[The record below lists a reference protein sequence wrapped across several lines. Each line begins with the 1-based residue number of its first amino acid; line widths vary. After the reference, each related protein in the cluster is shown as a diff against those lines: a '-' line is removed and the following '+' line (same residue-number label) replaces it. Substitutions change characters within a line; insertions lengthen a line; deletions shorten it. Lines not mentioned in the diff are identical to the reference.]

1 LTLKASNN
9 SMKVNSEDIRALLA
23 RTMDP
28 CTNKP
33 YGDLV
38 KGIEVDSLGSV
49 ALTFRPGYPVGRSRE
64 SMLAPLVGALDAIG
78 SGDAKIEVQPKI
90 EAHAIRSGVDRV
102 KGIKNIIAVASGKG
116 GVGKS
121 TTAVNLALALADE
134 GAAVGLLDADIY
146 GPSVPLLLG
155 LDGKPESKDNK
166 TMEPLVGH
174 GIKSNSIGFLVDAD
188 TPAIWRG
195 PMVTQA
201 LEQLLRQTNWGELD
215 YLIVDMPPGTGDI
228 ALTLAQKVPVS
239 GAVIVSTPQDIALL
253 DARKGVRMFEK
264 VNVPVLGIIENMSVH
279 VCSNCGHV
287 EHLFGEGGAQRM
299 ADEFQVPFLGKLPLA
314 LSIRENADAGHPTV
328 VASPNS
334 TEAGLYREIAHKLA
348 ARLASLPKDMA
359 SKFPT
364 VVVEQRRG

>member
-1 LTLKASNN
+1 MTITSN
-9 SMKVNSEDIRALLA
+9 DILALLA
-23 RTMDP
+23 RTIDP
-28 CTNKP
+28 LSNKP

-38 KGIEVDSLGSV
+38 TDVVVKSSSEVSLI
-49 ALTFRPGYPVGRSRE
+49 FKPGYPVGHGRDAVLE
-64 SMLAPLVGALDAIG
+64 PLTTALSAIG
-78 SGDAKIEVQPKI
+78 FTDAHIDVKPKI
-90 EAHAIRSGVDRV
+90 QTHAIRSGVERV
-102 KGIKNIIAVASGKG
+102 KGVKNIIAVASGKG

-134 GAAVGLLDADIY
+134 GAAVGVLDADIY

-155 LDGKPESKDNK
+155 LDGKPDSKDNK
-166 TMEPLVGH
+166 TMEPMVNH
-174 GIKSNSIGFLVDAD
+174 GLKTNSIGFLVDAD

-201 LEQLLRQTNWGELD
+201 LEQLLRKTNWGELD
-215 YLIVDMPPGTGDI
+215 YLIIDMPPGTGDI

-253 DARKGVRMFEK
+253 DARKGVKMFEK
-264 VNVPVLGIIENMSVH
+264 VTVPVLGIIENMSVH

-328 VASPNS
+328 VAAPDS
-334 TEAGLYREIAHKLA
+334 TEATLYREIAQRLA
-348 ARLASLPKDMA
+348 ARLAGLPKDMA
-359 SKFPT
+359 SKFPS
-364 VVVEQRRG
+364 VVVEQRRE

>member
-1 LTLKASNN
+1 MTVTSN
-9 SMKVNSEDIRALLA
+9 DIQALLA

-28 CTNKP
+28 NSNKP
-33 YGDLV
+33 YGDFV
-38 KGIEVDSLGSV
+38 KDVKVDATGQ
-49 ALTFRPGYPVGRSRE
+49 ATLTFRPGYPVGRSRE
-64 SMLAPLVGALDAIG
+64 SMLAPLRLALDALGFGNARI
-78 SGDAKIEVQPKI
+78 DVQPKI
-90 EAHAIRSGVDRV
+90 ETHAIRAGVERV
-102 KGIKNIIAVASGKG
+102 KGVKNIIAVASGKG

-134 GAAVGLLDADIY
+134 GASVGVLDADIY

-215 YLIVDMPPGTGDI
+215 YLIIDMPPGTGDI

-264 VNVPVLGIIENMSVH
+264 VTVPVLGIIENMSVH

-299 ADEFQVPFLGKLPLA
+299 ADEFQVPFLGRLPLA
-314 LSIRENADAGHPTV
+314 LSIRVNADAGRPTV
-328 VASPNS
+328 VAAPDSV
-334 TEAGLYREIAHKLA
+334 EAGLYREIAHKLV

-359 SKFPT
+359 SKFPS

>member
-1 LTLKASNN
+1 MIVT
-9 SMKVNSEDIRALLA
+9 SEDIRALLA

-28 CTNKP
+28 HSNRP
-33 YGDLV
+33 YADSV
-38 KGIEVDSLGSV
+38 TQISVDSAGSASLV
-49 ALTFRPGYPVGRSRE
+49 FRPGYPIGRGRQ
-64 SMLAPLVGALDAIG
+64 SMLGPLVTALDALG
-78 SGDAKIEVQPKI
+78 VGEARIEVEPRI
-90 EAHAIRSGVDRV
+90 EAHAIRAGVERV
-102 KGIKNIIAVASGKG
+102 KGVKNIIAVASGKG

-134 GAAVGLLDADIY
+134 GAAVGVLDADIY

-155 LDGKPESKDNK
+155 LSGRPESKDNK
-166 TMEPLVGH
+166 TMEPLIGH
-174 GIKSNSIGFLVDAD
+174 GIRSNSIGFLVDAD

-215 YLIVDMPPGTGDI
+215 YLIIDMPPGTGDI

-264 VNVPVLGIIENMSVH
+264 VTVPVLGIIENMSVH

-287 EHLFGEGGAQRM
+287 EHLFGQGGAERM
-299 ADEFQVPFLGKLPLA
+299 ADEFQIPFLGNLPLA

-328 VASPNS
+328 VAAPDSA
-334 TEAGLYREIAHKLA
+334 EASLYRSIAHRLA
-348 ARLASLPKDMA
+348 ARLAALPKDMA

-364 VVVEQRRG
+364 VVVEQRRS

>member
-1 LTLKASNN
+1 MTVTSD
-9 SMKVNSEDIRALLA
+9 DIQALLA

-28 CTNKP
+28 CTNRP

-38 KGIEVDSLGSV
+38 KDIKVDQTGL
-49 ALTFRPGYPVGRSRE
+49 ATLTFKPGYPVGRSQD
-64 SMLAPLVGALDAIG
+64 SMLAPLRAALEALGMGNAQIQ
-78 SGDAKIEVQPKI
+78 VQPKI
-90 EAHAIRSGVDRV
+90 EAHAIRAGVDRV

-155 LDGKPESKDNK
+155 LDGRPDSKDNK

-174 GIKSNSIGFLVDAD
+174 GIKCNSIGFLVDAD

-215 YLIVDMPPGTGDI
+215 YLIIDMPPGTGDI

-239 GAVIVSTPQDIALL
+239 GALIVSTPQDIALL

-264 VNVPVLGIIENMSVH
+264 VTVPVLGIIENMSVH

-314 LSIRENADAGHPTV
+314 LSIRENADAGNPSV
-328 VASPNS
+328 VAAPDS
-334 TEAGLYREIAHKLA
+334 TEASLYRDIACKLA
-348 ARLASLPKDMA
+348 GRLASLPKDMA

-364 VVVEQRRG
+364 VVVEQRRH

>member
-1 LTLKASNN
+1 MTVTSD
-9 SMKVNSEDIRALLA
+9 DINALLA

-28 CTNKP
+28 STNRP

-38 KGIEVDSLGSV
+38 KDVQVQGPGAVK
-49 ALTFRPGYPVGRSRE
+49 LTFRPGYPVGRSRD
-64 SMLAPLVGALDAIG
+64 SMLAPLTAALDALG
-78 SGDAKIEVQPKI
+78 FGNIEVDVQPKI
-90 EAHAIRSGVDRV
+90 EAHAIRAGVERV

-155 LDGKPESKDNK
+155 LDGRPESKDNK

-174 GIKSNSIGFLVDAD
+174 GIKCNSIGFLVDAD

-215 YLIVDMPPGTGDI
+215 YLIIDMPPGTGDI

-239 GAVIVSTPQDIALL
+239 GALIVSTPQDIALL

-264 VNVPVLGIIENMSVH
+264 VTVPVLGIIENMSVH

-314 LSIRENADAGHPTV
+314 LSIRVNADAGNPTV
-328 VASPNS
+328 VAAPES

-348 ARLASLPKDMA
+348 GRLASLPKDMA
-359 SKFPT
+359 SKFPS
-364 VVVEQRRG
+364 VVVEQRRN

>member
-1 LTLKASNN
+1 MTVTSN
-9 SMKVNSEDIRALLA
+9 DIQALLA

-28 CTNKP
+28 NSNKP

-38 KGIEVDSLGSV
+38 KDVIVDAAGQ
-49 ALTFRPGYPVGRSRE
+49 ARLTFRPGYPVGRSRDA
-64 SMLAPLVGALDAIG
+64 MLAPLMSALDAIG
-78 SGDAKIEVQPKI
+78 LDSAEIDVQPKI
-90 EAHAIRSGVDRV
+90 EAHAIRAGVERV
-102 KGIKNIIAVASGKG
+102 KGVKNIVAVASGKG

-134 GAAVGLLDADIY
+134 GASVGVLDADIY

-155 LDGKPESKDNK
+155 LNGKPESKDNK

-174 GIKSNSIGFLVDAD
+174 GIKCNSIGFLVDAD

-215 YLIVDMPPGTGDI
+215 YLIIDMPPGTGDI

-264 VNVPVLGIIENMSVH
+264 VTVPVLGIVENMSVH

-287 EHLFGEGGAQRM
+287 EHLFGEGGAKRM
-299 ADEFQVPFLGKLPLA
+299 ADEFQVPFLGQLPLA
-314 LSIRENADAGHPTV
+314 LSIRVNADAGSPTV
-328 VASPNS
+328 VAAPDGV
-334 TEAGLYREIAHKLA
+334 EAGLYREIAHKLA

-359 SKFPT
+359 SKFPS
-364 VVVEQRRG
+364 VVVEQRRS

>member
-1 LTLKASNN
+1 MTVTSN
-9 SMKVNSEDIRALLA
+9 DIQALLA

-28 CTNKP
+28 NTNRA

-38 KGIEVDSLGSV
+38 QDIRVESSGEVSLK
-49 ALTFRPGYPVGRSRE
+49 FRPGYPVGRSRE
-64 SMLAPLVGALDAIG
+64 SLLRPLTAALEALG
-78 SGDAKIEVQPKI
+78 FGKAHIEVQPKI
-90 EAHAIRSGVDRV
+90 EAHAIRAGVERV

-121 TTAVNLALALADE
+121 TTAVNLALAFADE
-134 GAAVGLLDADIY
+134 GATVGVLDADIY

-155 LDGKPESKDNK
+155 IDGRPDSKDNK
-166 TMEPLVGH
+166 TMEPMIGH
-174 GIKSNSIGFLVDAD
+174 GIKCNSIGFLVDAD

-201 LEQLLRQTNWGELD
+201 LEHLLRQTNWGELD
-215 YLIVDMPPGTGDI
+215 YLIIDMPPGTGDI

-239 GAVIVSTPQDIALL
+239 GALIVSTPQDVALL

-264 VNVPVLGIIENMSVH
+264 VTVPVLGIIENMSVH

-314 LSIRENADAGHPTV
+314 LSIRENADAGNPTV
-328 VASPNS
+328 VAAPDS
-334 TEAGLYREIAHKLA
+334 TEAGLYREIAQKLV
-348 ARLASLPKDMA
+348 ARLSGLPKDMA

-364 VVVEQRRG
+364 VVVEQRRH